1 MADYSMYV
9 KKTDAGLVV
18 IVIYVDDLIITGDDK
33 AQIANVK
40 KVLGAEFDM
49 KDLGELMYFLG
60 IEVIRTP
67 QGIWLLQ
74 RKYVLDMLKKYG
86 MTACKPIATPI
97 EQNAKLRADL
107 GDELE
112 DPTMYRK
119 MVGSLIYATLTR
131 PDMCHD
137 VGVLSQFM
145 QVPRK
150 PHLDAARRALRYAKG
165 MLNHGLFYAYGAE
178 VEVFGYTDADWA
190 GSTYDRRSTSG
201 YVFSFG
207 SATVTW
213 SSKKQPKVAFSST
226 EAEYKG
232 ATMATC
238 EIAWLCKLLSDLGH
252 EV

>member
-1 MADYSMYV
+1 MISMADYSMYV
-9 KKTDAGLVV
+9 KKLNAVLVI
-18 IVIYVDDLIITGDDK
+18 IVIYVDDLIITSDEK

-67 QGIWLLQ
+67 QDIWLLQ

-107 GDELE
+107 RDELE

-165 MLNHGLFYAYGAE
+165 TLNHDLFYAYGVE

-190 GSTYDRRSTSG
+190 RSTYDKRSTSA
-201 YVFSFG
+201 YVFSFE
-207 SATVTW
+207 SAAVIW
-213 SSKKQPKVAFSST
+213 SNKKQPTIALSST
-226 EAEYKG
+226 EVEYRG
-232 ATMATC
+232 AAMAAC
-238 EIAWLCKLLSDLGH
+238 EIAWLRK
-252 EV
+252 

>member
-1 MADYSMYV
+1 MISMADYSMYV

-49 KDLGELMYFLG
+49 KNLGELMYFLG
-60 IEVIRTP
+60 IEVVRTP
-67 QGIWLLQ
+67 KGIWLLQ
-74 RKYVLDMLKKYG
+74 RKYVLYILKTYG

-107 GDELE
+107 GDKLE
-112 DPTMYRK
+112 DPTMYKK

-137 VGVLSQFM
+137 VGVLIQFM

-150 PHLDAARRALRYAKG
+150 PHLDVARRALRYAKG
-165 MLNHGLFYAYGAE
+165 TRNHGLFYAYGAE
-178 VEVFGYTDADWA
+178 VEVFGYTDTDWEMT
-190 GSTYDRRSTSG
+190 GDPRVD
-201 YVFSFG
+201 VFL
-207 SATVTW
+207 VL
-213 SSKKQPKVAFSST
+213 
-226 EAEYKG
+226 EAP
-232 ATMATC
+232 
-238 EIAWLCKLLSDLGH
+238 
-252 EV
+252 